1 MNGNLFVYIG
11 DAGHPLNVF
20 DFREDQSAKG
30 IHEFFNGYHGKIQ
43 CDAHGNYNSLF
54 NPGNGKRSNAKRI
67 IEAEGNRL
75 HGRCPEEVGCHAH
88 CRRNFVDA
96 ESDEPL
102 HVEVF
107 LKLWRKLYKIEK
119 EIKDA
124 SLPER
129 ERRRQCDALPILDAL
144 FQGCRDCLAD
154 PKILPKSP
162 LGKACAYALN
172 NEIAL
177 RRYCDDG
184 RLAIDNNIS
193 ERTIKEFVLGRK
205 NYLFF
210 GSPDAARYS
219 ANIMSVLS
227 SARRHGLNEWEYLTD
242 ILNRLADLTSLAEL
256 RKLLPDRWNKITAN
270 STDRLATATR

>member
-1 MNGNLFVYIG
+1 M
-11 DAGHPLNVF
+11 NVF

-43 CDAHGNYNSLF
+43 CDAHGNYNALF
-54 NPGNGKRSNAKRI
+54 APKIPDPQRPP
-67 IEAEGNRL
+67 
-75 HGRCPEEVGCHAH
+75 PEEVGCHAH

-124 SLPER
+124 SPAER
-129 ERRRQCDALPILDAL
+129 KRRRQCDALPILDSL
-144 FQGCRDCLAD
+144 FQRCRDCLAD

-177 RRYCDDG
+177 RRYCCDG
-184 RLAIDNNIS
+184 RLAIDNNIA

-210 GSPDAARYS
+210 GSPDAAGYS

-227 SARRHGLNEWEYLTD
+227 SARRHSLNEWEYLTD
-242 ILNRLADLTSLAEL
+242 VLNRLADLTSLAEL
-256 RKLLPDRWNKITAN
+256 RELLPDRWHKITAN
-270 STDRLATATR
+270 SPDDLAATTP